1 MVQHPY
7 YMSRLDYSKEL
18 PFYGL
23 SDFQLTVENES
34 CKQEILTKMTNNGF
48 IDFIKNSQGY
58 SSNEYDLALSRY
70 YDMEEYSDIIK
81 KFNLNIIHM
90 NCRMLS
96 HNKGKI
102 TSFLDSLDN
111 DVDIIMLSEIGKE
124 GYRYLESLFPNY
136 DHEFDL
142 PKNNN
147 YGGVAIMAKKY
158 LSMSIKSDMQ
168 LLKECTCTKCEFESV
183 WVEINNQV
191 TSVLI
196 GCTYR
201 HPNGNIN
208 HFLNQLSKLLEN
220 IPEDSNC
227 IYGGDININLLNISH
242 TDVLNYV
249 TELSSHNFLPK
260 IILPTRITDSTCTLI
275 DHLFVKLAKKFS
287 DISFK
292 AGNIFA
298 DITDHLPIFVS
309 LDFKTKSSTHRPL
322 IRIISDR
329 SLQTFSNKCSNIK
342 WEQFRNMSNTDDK
355 FDFLQS
361 SLISAFNESFPF
373 VQKSRKRNKDK
384 KWMTRSLKIS
394 IRHKNRL
401 YKKKTL
407 TPTLN
412 NINRY
417 KEYNKILQESLKLAE
432 EKYYQNLFNDTKN
445 SSINM
450 WKALGSIINPIKK
463 RKQQQIPKLIIGDN
477 VVENSKEIS
486 DKMNEY
492 FCTIG
497 KKLANVLPNGKSF
510 NSYLKNKVPQT
521 MFLSPI
527 QESEI
532 RLEIL
537 KLNNR
542 KSPGPDNLSPKI
554 LKSCEPYLR
563 KPLTEVFNHSF
574 QTGTYPSKLK
584 IAKVIALY
592 KKSSYFLPE
601 NYRPISLLS
610 CLDKIFEKL
619 IHKRL
624 MEFINK
630 YKIIILE
637 QYGFLKDHS
646 TMCAL
651 IDVIDNVRNY
661 IDKGEYA
668 LGIFL
673 DLKKAFDTVNHTILL
688 SKLEYYGFRGH
699 VNKFLASYLTN
710 RNQYTVINGS
720 KSETMKIETGVPQGS
735 VLGPL
740 FFLLYINDITVD
752 IKFSKT
758 TLFADDTSL
767 ILHHKDIK
775 TLKDQA
781 EKDLKN
787 VYEWLLANK
796 LSLSW
801 EKTNFI
807 IFHTPRKPTDE
818 LHELKVYEFS
828 IKRVK
833 CVKYLGMYIDEF
845 LKWDEHVDK
854 LCNTLSKNFHIFYSL
869 RNVLTHTLKMQLYF
883 SMVYS
888 RITYGIILYG
898 ACASTLLKKVQIIQ
912 NKLLKVLFKLPYRTE
927 STVIHRNL
935 EILKVRDIYKHQ
947 ILKFVYQ
954 SINKIS
960 IVQFHDYYTMNN
972 IVHHINTRQQ
982 YQLHRSNVKTKYGEH
997 ALKNYGVVLWNNL
1010 TTDIQRSQSLSTFE
1024 KAVRKSIITTYSI

>member
-1 MVQHPY
+1 M
-7 YMSRLDYSKEL
+7 

-23 SDFQLTVENES
+23 SDFQLIWENES
-34 CKQEILTKMTNNGF
+34 CKQEIISKMTNNGF
-48 IDFIKNSQGY
+48 IDFIKKSQGN
-58 SSNEYDLALSRY
+58 SSNEHNFDMNGY
-70 YDMEEYSDIIK
+70 YDMEEYCETSK
-81 KFNLNIIHM
+81 KCHLNMVHM

-102 TSFLDSLDN
+102 ISFLDSLEN
-111 DVDIIMLSEIGKE
+111 ELDVIMLSEIGKE
-124 GYRYLESLFPNY
+124 GYRYLETLFPNY
-136 DHEFDL
+136 DYEFDI
-142 PKNNN
+142 PKHNN
-147 YGGVAIMAKKY
+147 YGGVAILSKKC
-158 LSMSIKSDMQ
+158 LNMKIKSDMQ
-168 LLKECTCTKCEFESV
+168 LVKECACTKCEFESV
-183 WVEINNQV
+183 WVEINSQ
-191 TSVLI
+191 SASFLI

-201 HPNGNIN
+201 HPNGSIN
-208 HFLNQLSKLLEN
+208 HFLSQFSKLLEN
-220 IPEDSNC
+220 VPIDSNC
-227 IYGGDININLLNISH
+227 ISGGDINIDLLNISH

-275 DHLFVKLAKKFS
+275 DHLFLKLARKFS
-287 DISFK
+287 DINVI

-298 DITDHLPIFVS
+298 EITDHLPIFAGF
-309 LDFKTKSSTHRPL
+309 DFKTKSPTTRPL
-322 IRIISDR
+322 IRIINDR
-329 SLQTFSNKCSNIK
+329 TLQIFSEKCRNIR
-342 WEQFRNMSNTDDK
+342 WEQMENMSQTDTR
-355 FDFLQS
+355 FDFLQNN
-361 SLISAFNESFPF
+361 LISAFNESFPL

-384 KWMTRSLKIS
+384 KWMTHSLKIS

-401 YKKKTL
+401 YKKKVL
-407 TPTLN
+407 IPTLN

-417 KEYNKILQESLKLAE
+417 KEYNKILQESLKVAE
-432 EKYYQNLFNDTKN
+432 EKYYQNLFFDTKN

-450 WKALGSIINPIKK
+450 WKALGSIINPDKK
-463 RKQQQIPKLIIGDN
+463 QKRQQITKLIIGEN
-477 VVENSKEIS
+477 VVEDSKGIS

-492 FCTIG
+492 FCTVG
-497 KKLANVLPNGKSF
+497 KKLANELPSGRPF
-510 NSYLKNKVPQT
+510 NSYLRNKVPQT
-521 MFLSPI
+521 MFMSPI
-527 QESEI
+527 IESEI
-532 RLEIL
+532 TVEIL

-542 KSPGPDNLSPKI
+542 KCPGPDNLSSKI

-563 KPLTEVFNHSF
+563 KPLADIFNHSF
-574 QTGTYPSKLK
+574 HTGVYPSKLK

-592 KKSSYFLPE
+592 KKNSSFLPE

-624 MEFINK
+624 MAFINK

-673 DLKKAFDTVNHTILL
+673 DLKKAFDTVNHSILL
-688 SKLEYYGFRGH
+688 SKLDFYGFRGH
-699 VNKFLASYLTN
+699 VNQFIASYLSD

-720 KSETMKIETGVPQGS
+720 KSEIMKIETGVPQGS

-740 FFLLYINDITVD
+740 FFLLYINDITADVE
-752 IKFSKT
+752 FSKT

-775 TLKDQA
+775 TLKIQA

-807 IFHTPRKPTDE
+807 IFHTSRKLTDDVN
-818 LHELKVYEFS
+818 ELKVYDFT

-833 CVKYLGMYIDEF
+833 CVKYLGMYIDEC
-845 LKWDEHVDK
+845 LKWDEHVNK
-854 LCNTLSKNFHIFYSL
+854 LCNTLSKNFHMFYSI
-869 RNVLTHTLKMQLYF
+869 RDILTHALKRQLYF

-888 RITYGIILYG
+888 RILYGIIIYG
-898 ACASTLLKKVQIIQ
+898 ACSSSLLKKVQTLQ
-912 NKLLKVLFKLPYRTE
+912 NKLLKVLFKLPFRTD
-927 STVIHRNL
+927 TNLIHFNL
-935 EILKVRDIYKHQ
+935 EILKVYDIYRYQ
-947 ILKFVYQ
+947 IQNFVYE

-960 IVQFHDYYTMNN
+960 IVQFHNYYTMNN
-972 IVHHINTRQQ
+972 IVHQINTRQQ
-982 YQLHRSNVKTKYGEH
+982 YQLHRSNVKTKYGENS
-997 ALKNYGVVLWNNL
+997 LKNYGAVLWNSL
-1010 TTDIQRSQSLSTFE
+1010 TTEIQQSQSLSTFK
-1024 KAVRKSIITTYSI
+1024 KAARKSMIATYNINN